1 MPESTENVNHANS
14 SHHRSIRLFVRPK
27 PQLFFNRFSIAR
39 RLAIKPRNKRRYFST
54 LYRDRIANTV
64 MRVSVRFAGSSST
77 YYTRDHEYAKR
88 FIRHATSRGRICP
101 THLLLR
107 VPCHAARPPSRQC
120 RHSRHSRSPK
130 PSRLSWEGRKE
141 EGTEENHI
149 IGGYR
154 YHKLLLGSAPDRWEG
169 SGSRAR
175 ACAG

>member
-1 MPESTENVNHANS
+1 MNAERTENVNDANS
-14 SHHRSIRLFVRPK
+14 SHHRSIRSAAAPK

-107 VPCHAARPPSRQC
+107 VPCHAARPRPPSRQC

-141 EGTEENHI
+141 EGTN
-149 IGGYR
+149 GGR
-154 YHKLLLGSAPDRWEG
+154 TI
-169 SGSRAR
+169 
-175 ACAG
+175 